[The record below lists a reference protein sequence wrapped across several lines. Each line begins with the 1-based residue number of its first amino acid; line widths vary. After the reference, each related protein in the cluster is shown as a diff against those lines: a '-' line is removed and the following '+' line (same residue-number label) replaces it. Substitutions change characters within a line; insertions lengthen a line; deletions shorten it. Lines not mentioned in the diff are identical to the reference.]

1 MILIQD
7 ASQGP
12 NMDKPL
18 RIIGDPYKV
27 QVWPF
32 SPFLFSP
39 VSIPYFVVSS
49 LLLPVV
55 PLTSRLRFWRSGSV
69 SVLSLSSKRVKWWRR
84 FCESG
89 IIPASTEMTSALE
102 WVEESRWVIGLIV
115 YIVACLPFEMWVWRR
130 LVLIG
135 QVPVPRHSVGVVIGR
150 SGEMIKKIQN
160 DAGVRI
166 QFKPGL
172 FGLSGSD

>member
-1 MILIQD
+1 M
-7 ASQGP
+7 
-12 NMDKPL
+12 
-18 RIIGDPYKV
+18 V
-27 QVWPF
+27 
-32 SPFLFSP
+32 
-39 VSIPYFVVSS
+39 
-49 LLLPVV
+49 
-55 PLTSRLRFWRSGSV
+55 
-69 SVLSLSSKRVKWWRR
+69 
-84 FCESG
+84 
-89 IIPASTEMTSALE
+89 ASTEMTSALE
-102 WVEESRWVIGLIV
+102 EVVVEEEEEEEEEESRCVIGLIV
-115 YIVACLPFEMWVWRR
+115 YVSACLPLEMWVWCR